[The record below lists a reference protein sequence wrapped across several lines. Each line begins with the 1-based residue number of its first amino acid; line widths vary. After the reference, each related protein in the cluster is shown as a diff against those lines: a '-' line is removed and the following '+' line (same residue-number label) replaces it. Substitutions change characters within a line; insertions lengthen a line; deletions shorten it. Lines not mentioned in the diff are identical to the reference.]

1 MKPKGRKRISFTG
14 IELANENEDTK
25 DEVIR
30 SASIVIDVNTGAIVS
45 MVSLPD
51 FNPNQFIDG
60 ISNQDFEQLNRVQ
73 AFNNFAIQGLY
84 PPGSVF
90 KVVSYWL
97 AENEGLFPEG
107 LNSRRG
113 RVDCKEVYHLDLM
126 MVLNKFIKTGKKTV
140 MEE

>member
-1 MKPKGRKRISFTG
+1 M
-14 IELANENEDTK
+14 
-25 DEVIR
+25 IR

-84 PPGSVF
+84 TPGSVF
-90 KVVSYWL
+90 KFLSYWL
-97 AENEGLFPEG
+97 AENEGLFPE
-107 LNSRRG
+107 
-113 RVDCKEVYHLDLM
+113 
-126 MVLNKFIKTGKKTV
+126 VLN
-140 MEE
+140 